1 MNKTLCLLFVTGML
15 GGCTPTNLLQ
25 PTFQAVAPEKD
36 AKTDLE
42 VPRREARLDS
52 RKPVSA
58 KDVNER
64 TAQQTLRDLDAEL
77 ENDSSDKPAKN

>member
-1 MNKTLCLLFVTGML
+1 MKKTLCMLFATGLL
-15 GGCTPTNLLQ
+15 GGCTPTNMLQ
-25 PTFQAVAPEKD
+25 PTFQAVAPEKE
-36 AKTDLE
+36 AKSELD
-42 VPRREARLDS
+42 VPRRETRSDN

-58 KDVNER
+58 KDVTER